1 MELIHLKRGL
11 LMPKHTVNWK
21 LLGQIFWSFLK
32 IGPVTFGGGYAVIP
46 VIEQEVVG
54 KRKWLEPQ
62 EAADVLAVSQSIPG
76 AIAINSATFV
86 GYKIARIPGA
96 IAAMLGILLPTFLI
110 VLGLCAVFLQIQ
122 DNPKAAAAFK
132 AIKASI
138 VALIV
143 YAGIKISKS
152 AVFDKTTLGTVLGTT
167 LLMVVTGINPVWIIL
182 AGIAVGI
189 LQVKAKELL
198 GIAVRLDGHEA
209 PPPAVPAD
217 FYKGEGI

>member
-1 MELIHLKRGL
+1 
-11 LMPKHTVNWK
+11 MPDRKLNWK
-21 LLGQIFWSFLK
+21 LLGQVFWSFLK

-54 KRKWLEPQ
+54 RRKWLEPQ

-86 GYKIARIPGA
+86 GYKIAGIPGA

-110 VLGLCAVFLQIQ
+110 VLGLCAAFLHIQ

-143 YAGIKISKS
+143 YAGIKISQS
-152 AVFDKTTLGTVLGTT
+152 AIFDKTTLGTVLATT
-167 LLMVVTGINPVWIIL
+167 LLMVVTGINPVWVIA
-182 AGIAVGI
+182 AGVGVGI
-189 LQVKAKELL
+189 LQVKIKEWL
-198 GIAVRLDGHEA
+198 GIAVRLDGKES
-209 PPPAVPAD
+209 PPPVPAD